1 MVPCP
6 GVASDFWMG
15 AFEVTQEQWQ
25 RVVGT
30 TPSYF
35 GGKPK
40 NPVESVSWNDCQE
53 FIRKLNALPSAKAS
67 GFVFRLP
74 TEAEWET
81 ACRAG
86 APKSED
92 YCLMKGGEQIKAS
105 TLSKVARFNKS
116 WSDGPVAVG
125 SFQPNAWGLYDM
137 HGNVWEWTDTA
148 DGAFRV
154 LRGGCFGIAAE
165 YCTAGCRLRPRPD
178 FRDRNLGFRLAASGR
193 AATK

>member
-1 MVPCP
+1 
-6 GVASDFWMG
+6 MG
-15 AFEVTQEQWQ
+15 KFEVTQEQWQ
-25 RVVGT
+25 RVMG
-30 TPSYF
+30 SNLSRF
-35 GGKPK
+35 KGAK
-40 NPVESVSWNDCQE
+40 NPVENVSWDDCQE
-53 FIRKLNALPSAKAS
+53 FIQKLNALPAAKAS

-137 HGNVWEWTDTA
+137 HGNVCEWTDTA
-148 DGAFRV
+148 GGAYR
-154 LRGGCFGIAAE
+154 LYRGGSFNFAAVN
-165 YCTAGCRLRPRPD
+165 CSAGSRSGDRPVYRLGD
-178 FRDRNLGFRLAASGR
+178 LGFRLAASGR